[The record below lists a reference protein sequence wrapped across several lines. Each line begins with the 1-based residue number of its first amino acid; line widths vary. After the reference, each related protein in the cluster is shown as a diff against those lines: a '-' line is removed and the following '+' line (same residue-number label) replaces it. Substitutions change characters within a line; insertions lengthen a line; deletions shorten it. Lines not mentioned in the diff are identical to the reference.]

1 MEKYLEKYPPM
12 LSVAQV
18 AEILNVNKHTVRKQ
32 AKIGKIPS
40 LRVGKVIR
48 IPKDRLLEYL
58 NGTV

>member
-1 MEKYLEKYPPM
+1 M

-32 AKIGKIPS
+32 AKMGRLPS
-40 LRVGKVIR
+40 LRVGRVIR